1 LYSHVRPEETAAIVY
16 CFLKKMALLGQN
28 LGPVF
33 LIPQALIPVN
43 QGFPALALRPLFA
56 TPRAAMRV
64 FFLRVL
70 KA

>member
-1 LYSHVRPEETAAIVY
+1 
-16 CFLKKMALLGQN
+16 MALLGQN